1 MKLIRTQKQQEEEVL
16 HLCAETE
23 SERHSLQEFW
33 AKLQK
38 GKNLHGSYADAL
50 AFAEVLDDC
59 AALDE

>member
-1 MKLIRTQKQQEEEVL
+1 MKLVRTQEQQEEEVL

-33 AKLQK
+33 VKLQK
-38 GKNLHGSYADAL
+38 GKKLHGSYANAL

-59 AALDE
+59 ETFDE